1 MPDLRALLIAIGVG
15 LGIAAYT
22 IMWWHWPFA
31 IGAGAGILLGGLAL
45 TGAISVRA
53 DGAEAD
59 AAWREAAPDLVDRPA
74 GPAEGVLPGSP
85 AAPRPGSRARDL
97 PSGD

>member
-1 MPDLRALLIAIGVG
+1 MPDIRALLIALGVG
-15 LGIAAYT
+15 FGVATYT
-22 IMWWHWPFA
+22 ILWWHWPFA
-31 IGAGAGILLGGLAL
+31 LGGGAGVLLGGLAL

-59 AAWREAAPDLVDRPA
+59 AAWREAAPDLLDAPA
-74 GPAEGVLPGSP
+74 VPTPGVLP
-85 AAPRPGSRARDL
+85 AAPSAAARGHDL